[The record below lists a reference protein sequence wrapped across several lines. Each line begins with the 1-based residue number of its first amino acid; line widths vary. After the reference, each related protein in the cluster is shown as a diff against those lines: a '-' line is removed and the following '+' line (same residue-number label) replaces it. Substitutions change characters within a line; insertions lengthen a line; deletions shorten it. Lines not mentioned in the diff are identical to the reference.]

1 MQVKMQNRQIRDWY
15 YLDFR
20 KRIILFS
27 GSRDVPYM
35 AVPANKKMNA
45 VLSQIGKD
53 EVTFREYKQY
63 LLDHNLDDELL
74 QFDGRSRQTV
84 KYEPLLVDQKTC
96 RSLMQIFSCTP
107 SDFSLESICDL
118 IYTMRQQAKK
128 ETNKRL
134 VDIAKNQLKSIIDI
148 LERC

>member
-1 MQVKMQNRQIRDWY
+1 MFQKSALNWF
-15 YLDFR
+15 YLDFQ
-20 KRIILFS
+20 KREILFS

-53 EVTFREYKQY
+53 AVTFREYKQY

-74 QFDGRSRQTV
+74 QFDGRSRQSV
-84 KYEPLLVDQKTC
+84 KYESLPVDHKTC

-107 SDFSLESICDL
+107 SDFSLDAICDL
-118 IYTMRQQAKK
+118 IYTMRQREKR

-134 VDIAKNQLKSIIDI
+134 VDIAKNQLKNVVDI
-148 LERC
+148 LEKC

>member
-1 MQVKMQNRQIRDWY
+1 
-15 YLDFR
+15 
-20 KRIILFS
+20 
-27 GSRDVPYM
+27 M
-35 AVPANKKMNA
+35 AIPANKKMNA

-53 EVTFREYKQY
+53 AVTFREYKQY

-74 QFDGRSRQTV
+74 QFDGRSRKSV
-84 KYEPLLVDQKTC
+84 KYEPLPVDQKTC

-134 VDIAKNQLKSIIDI
+134 VDIAKNQLKSIVDI
-148 LERC
+148 LEKC